1 MFFMMESGIDRDITE
16 RKIMHNLWDII
27 EFLPDATF
35 VIDQEKKVIAWNR
48 AIVEMT
54 GVPEED
60 IVGKGEYAYG
70 VPFYGKPR
78 PILIDFIFTEDCE
91 SKRCYDF
98 IDVKDG
104 TIYGEVFISS
114 FNNGKG
120 AFLWGKASPLFDS
133 SGNLIGA
140 IESIRDISEQKRTEK
155 ELRKHRDQLEF
166 MIRRRTA
173 ELKAVNDK
181 LQSEITERILTE
193 EKLKW
198 NEALLRLMAS
208 SSPLAFFVV
217 DNRND
222 DILYFNHRFCEIWG
236 LENLHKQM
244 SRGELKNN
252 DIIPFCMP
260 LIKDIPSF
268 IESCKPL
275 QSEENR
281 AVVEDE
287 IVFTD
292 GRTIRRYSTQIRGGG
307 DSYFGRFYIFE
318 DITERKVAEAVL
330 RKAKNNLEIKVAE
343 RTDELI
349 RINEHL
355 LSELEERKRM
365 EEALR
370 ESEAKYRSLFENS
383 LDVDFITSRNGE
395 IIDINQAGSELFGYS
410 RMELL
415 SMNIKE
421 IYANPPDRFKFISK
435 IEEQGFLRNYLIDF
449 KNKSGKK
456 INCLAS
462 TVVRR
467 DKSGRIIGYEGV
479 LRDITEKKK
488 TEEELKSSMDK
499 LKRALEGT
507 IQAMAKTVE
516 MRDPYT
522 AGHQQRVSNL
532 ARAIARE
539 MGLSKENI
547 DEIGLAAIIH
557 DIGKIYVPAE
567 ILSKPGKITEIE
579 FNLIKTHTQVGY
591 DILKTIEF
599 TWPIAQIIQQHH
611 ERMNGSGY
619 PLGLAGKD
627 ILLEARILAVA
638 DVVEAMSSHRPY
650 RPSLGIE
657 KAIEEISCNRGVLYD
672 SDVADACLRLFQK
685 KEFEFDFSA

>member
-1 MFFMMESGIDRDITE
+1 MESGMDRDITE
-16 RKIMHNLWDII
+16 RKIMQKLWDII

-35 VIDQEKKVIAWNR
+35 VIDQERKVIAWNR

-54 GVPEED
+54 GVPKEG
-60 IVGKGEYAYG
+60 IIGKGEYAYG

-78 PILIDFIFTEDCE
+78 PILIDFVFTENCE
-91 SKRCYDF
+91 AKRCYDF

-114 FNNGKG
+114 FNNGEG

-166 MIRRRTA
+166 MVRRRTA

-198 NEALLRLMAS
+198 NEALLRLMAN

-244 SRGELKNN
+244 FRGELKNN
-252 DIIPFCMP
+252 DIIPFCVS
-260 LIKDIPSF
+260 LIKDAPSF

-275 QSEENR
+275 QNEENR

-287 IVFTD
+287 IEFTD
-292 GRTIRRYSTQIRGGG
+292 GRTIRRYSKQIRGGG
-307 DSYFGRFYIFE
+307 DNYFGRFYIFE

-395 IIDINQAGSELFGYS
+395 IIDINQSGSELFGYS
-410 RMELL
+410 RTELL
-415 SMNIKE
+415 SMNIKQ
-421 IYANPPDRFKFISK
+421 IYANPPDRFNFIAK

-467 DKSGRIIGYEGV
+467 DKRGRIIGYEGV

-488 TEEELKSSMDK
+488 TEEELKHSMEK
-499 LKRALEGT
+499 LRKALEGT

-522 AGHQQRVSNL
+522 SGHQQRVSNL

-539 MGLSKENI
+539 MGMSKENI